1 MPFLPPKGPQRD
13 RLSDAVVAKIEPHL
27 PRIKDDRRRRPL
39 YFDGRFL
46 AARDLTREQDYFL
59 ARQADLGRA
68 GGFGVVAGLV
78 ASEQDGRIVIS
89 AGHGVTPSG
98 EMVVLSEQLVLDPRQ
113 ALVSETVRVRLGVS
127 RAIEPPTGT
136 RTGLF
141 VIALRPIEYE
151 ANPIA
156 QYPTTLDG
164 DRGVHNGDIV
174 EATAVTLLPYPD
186 LGDPTELRLRRAH
199 AAKEIFV
206 DRVTPGLVTDALP
219 IAMVAIDRGRLVWV
233 DPHLVRRELGAEAGD
248 ILGVTGAPLALREA
262 FMLQYDDHLRE
273 VLRAV
278 HGAVVASDHFLAL
291 PPAGAMPKSSI
302 DRQRFTQRFFPAEV
316 DVDLS
321 VVPSDELGALL
332 EEARLLPPIDLS
344 DPDELAGTSVLVL
357 VPVDRSRLDSARA
370 QLVGKRRALPAV
382 APNLLARKRPLERLV
397 SLPLLRQPLSTS
409 VPALSAEDKAWRA
422 LLDLDSANDVVWY
435 VRRRSLSRKPTTIAE
450 LFTPPDSLQ
459 KLAESLKDHGV
470 TEQDAG
476 RIQPLL
482 WDVASDAV
490 IKLYE
495 KSKLG
500 AASALVELAGS
511 PPFTKVDEAKAWAE
525 YVVKRSTPPG
535 QDTKGVQAVF
545 KAGRPVTAVL
555 VRAGLLADVTRL
567 APDSRIGRD
576 DALRAKWA
584 QQVEE
589 VENTP
594 ADLAVMTEQLRRLL
608 LQLADL
614 LDPQAPVEPDVP
626 SSLQTFVNALAK
638 NEKYDITA
646 RDARRI
652 QPELWAAG
660 GEAIVKLHA
669 RFSLFGAAALFEL
682 FQAPS
687 VASAAE
693 AEAWAKYLVERFAVA
708 ADTGPGRETGVPGR
722 PWEIGIGGE
731 SRVGISEETARLL
744 QATFTPARPVTAV
757 LLRAGI
763 LHELAIPF
771 SQLALDEKRLEAWT
785 GHVKKAEKDLAEPA
799 RTERLRG
806 LLFAV
811 LDIQETTGNTT
822 PPADRLVAVPAG
834 VLTHYT
840 LTDLLIDRLV
850 WKAGLDAWVNK
861 ADATGH
867 EGARLLAAAA
877 VVELSDEGEVA
888 DPETAATALT
898 KKYTPPKA
906 LVDASTGTGG
916 TVGRPPGG
924 GEEED
929 PVNEVLLDLGPVLA
943 RTRRVADL
951 MGYFEKKPG
960 RVVSTLVAL
969 DKEARKHASVDAKIK
984 ALQALIDD
992 LTGGR

>member
-13 RLSDAVVAKIEPHL
+13 RLSDAVVAKIEPQL

-78 ASEQDGRIVIS
+78 ASEQDGRVVIS

-98 EMVVLSEQLVLDPRQ
+98 EMVVLSEQVVLDPRQ

-397 SLPLLRQPLSTS
+397 SLPLLRQPLSAS

-470 TEQDAG
+470 TDQDAG

-482 WDVASDAV
+482 WDVASEAV
-490 IKLYE
+490 LKLYE

-500 AASALVELAGS
+500 AASALLELAS
-511 PPFTKVDEAKAWAE
+511 APPFAKVDEAKTWAE
-525 YVVKRSTPPG
+525 YVVKRCTPPG

-545 KAGRPVTAVL
+545 KAGRPVTAVV

-589 VENTP
+589 VEKAP
-594 ADLAVMTEQLRRLL
+594 AGLAPMTEQLRRLL

-614 LDPQAPVEPDVP
+614 VDPAAAEPTEPEIPD
-626 SSLQTFVNALAK
+626 SLRELVDGLAGYGLSK
-638 NEKYDITA
+638 FDAKRVQPLFWKVGGADIQGLQKTS
-646 RDARRI
+646 
-652 QPELWAAG
+652 P
-660 GEAIVKLHA
+660 
-669 RFSLFGAAALFEL
+669 LFAAAALIEL
-682 FQAPS
+682 TQAPELEIEAD
-687 VASAAE
+687 VAGWVKYITDRFANISPARAE
-693 AEAWAKYLVERFAVA
+693 ALHEA
-708 ADTGPGRETGVPGR
+708 
-722 PWEIGIGGE
+722 
-731 SRVGISEETARLL
+731 
-744 QATFTPARPVTAV
+744 FTPKRPLTDAV
-757 LLRAGI
+757 VRAGI
-763 LHELAIPF
+763 LPELAVPF
-771 SQLALDEKRLEAWT
+771 GK
-785 GHVKKAEKDLAEPA
+785 LAEDEERLKAWWTAVNTAEAAGWGPA
-799 RTERLRG
+799 RTGHEMRR

-811 LDIQETTGNTT
+811 LDIQEATSTD
-822 PPADRLVAVPAG
+822 PPVDRLMAVPKDA
-834 VLTHYT
+834 VTHYP
-840 LTDLLIDRLV
+840 LTDLQIDRLV
-850 WKAGLDAWVNK
+850 WEAGLSAWVNK
-861 ADATGH
+861 LDATGH
-867 EGARLLAAAA
+867 EAPRLLAAAA
-877 VVELSDEGEVA
+877 VVELSDQGEAV
-888 DPETAATALT
+888 DPAAAAAALIKRYTA
-898 KKYTPPKA
+898 PKA
-906 LVDASTGTGG
+906 LVDASTGLGG
-916 TVGRPPGG
+916 TVGRPPGA
-924 GEEED
+924 EEED

-969 DKEARKHASVDAKIK
+969 DKEARMHASVDAKIK

>member
-13 RLSDAVVAKIEPHL
+13 RLSDAVVAKIEPQL

-78 ASEQDGRIVIS
+78 ASEQDGRIAIS

-98 EMVVLSEQLVLDPRQ
+98 EMVVLSEPLVLDPRQ

-127 RAIEPPTGT
+127 RAITPPTGT

-233 DPHLVRRELGAEAGD
+233 DPHLVRREIGAEAGD

-262 FMLQYDDHLRE
+262 FMLQYDDHLRD
-273 VLRAV
+273 VLGSV
-278 HGAVVASDHFLAL
+278 HGAIVASDHFLAL

-302 DRQRFTQRFFPAEV
+302 DRQHFTQRFFPAEV

-357 VPVDRSRLDSARA
+357 VPVDRAGLDSARA

-397 SLPLLRQPLSTS
+397 SLPLLRQPLSAS
-409 VPALSAEDKAWRA
+409 VPAVSAEDKAWRA
-422 LLDLDSANDVVWY
+422 LLDLDRANDVVWY
-435 VRRRSLSRKPTTIAE
+435 VRRRSLSRKPATIAE

-459 KLAESLKDHGV
+459 KLAESLKDLGV
-470 TEQDAG
+470 DEQDAG

-482 WDVASDAV
+482 WDVASAAV
-490 IKLYE
+490 LELYE

-500 AASALVELAGS
+500 AASALLELADS

-525 YVVKRSTPPG
+525 YVVKRGALPAQVAKIAQETF
-535 QDTKGVQAVF
+535 T
-545 KAGRPVTAVL
+545 AGRPATAVL
-555 VRAGLLADVTRL
+555 VRSGLLADLARL
-567 APDSRIGRD
+567 SPDSRIGRD
-576 DALRAKWA
+576 PALLAKWK
-584 QQVEE
+584 QQIQE
-589 VENTP
+589 VEDTR
-594 ADLAVMTEQLRRLL
+594 AGLAVMTDQLRRLI

-614 LDPQAPVEPDVP
+614 KDAQAPVGPEVP
-626 SSLQTFVNALAK
+626 ASLQRLVNALVK
-638 NEKYDITA
+638 SEKYDITE
-646 RDARRI
+646 RDAIRI
-652 QPELWAAG
+652 QPELWAACD
-660 GEAIVKLHA
+660 EAIVKLHE
-669 RFSLFGAAALFEL
+669 RHSLFGAAALFEL
-682 FQAPS
+682 VQAPS

-693 AEAWAKYLVERFAVA
+693 AKAWAKYLLERFAVA

-722 PWEIGIGGE
+722 PWEIGVGGE
-731 SRVGISEETARLL
+731 RRAGISEETAGLL
-744 QATFTPARPVTAV
+744 QATFTPARPVTTV

-771 SQLALDEKRLEAWT
+771 SKLALDEKRLVAWT
-785 GHVKKAEKDLAEPA
+785 GHVEKAEKDLAEPA

-822 PPADRLVAVPAG
+822 PPADRLMAVPAG
-834 VLTHYT
+834 AIEHYV
-840 LTDLLIDRLV
+840 LTDLQIDRLV
-850 WKAGLDAWVNK
+850 WEAGLSAWVNK
-861 ADATGH
+861 QDATGH
-867 EGARLLAAAA
+867 EAARLLAAAA
-877 VVELSDEGEVA
+877 VVELSDQGEAVEPA
-888 DPETAATALT
+888 MAAAALIKRYTA
-898 KKYTPPKA
+898 PKA

-916 TVGRPPGG
+916 TGGRPPAGG
-924 GEEED
+924 EED

-951 MGYFEKKPG
+951 MGYFEKKPS
-960 RVVSTLVAL
+960 RVVSTLVTL
-969 DKEARKHASVDAKIK
+969 DKEARKHASIDAKIK
-984 ALQALIDD
+984 ALQAVIDD
-992 LTGGR
+992 LTGAR